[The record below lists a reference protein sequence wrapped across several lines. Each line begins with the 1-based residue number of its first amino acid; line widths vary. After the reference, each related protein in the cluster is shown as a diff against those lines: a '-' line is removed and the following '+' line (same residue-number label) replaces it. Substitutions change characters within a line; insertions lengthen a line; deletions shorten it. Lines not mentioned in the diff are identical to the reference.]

1 MRLISEIVEALRGN
15 RISSTQVC
23 DVLGRSG
30 SIPGIL
36 PMSSGSYVAGPV
48 HYVFANSGSNAELH
62 KQIVDVPTGSI
73 VFVDA
78 IDCDGKAVLG
88 DIVAKYLHLYKKV
101 LAVVTNGM
109 IRDAH
114 SIIRSGVPVWSAGRT
129 PIGCIN
135 SPIPLKKE
143 QRDYIASQRLLFDG
157 SVMICD
163 DTGIALITSSRI
175 EPELLRGLEAIE
187 LQEDIWYFCIDTLKW
202 STYDTIVLKR
212 YLHDTSVLPANLRDR
227 LNDLESL

>member
-1 MRLISEIVEALRGN
+1 VHLISEVIETLRGN

-36 PMSSGSYVAGPV
+36 PISAGSYVAGPV
-48 HYVFANSGSNAELH
+48 HYVFANSGSNADLH
-62 KQIVDVPTGSI
+62 EQIKDVPAGCI

-78 IDCDGKAVLG
+78 IDCDGKAVFG
-88 DIVAKYLHLYKKV
+88 DIVAKYLHLYKKA

-114 SIIRSGVPVWSAGRT
+114 SLIRSGIPVWSAGRT

-135 SPIPLKKE
+135 TPIPLNKE
-143 QRDYIASQRLLFDG
+143 QEDYISAQRGLFEG
-157 SVMICD
+157 SLMICD
-163 DTGIALITSSRI
+163 DTGVALIGSSRV
-175 EPELLRGLEAIE
+175 EPGLLRGLEAIE

-212 YLHDTSVLPANLRDR
+212 YLHDPSVLPANLRDR
-227 LNDLESL
+227 LSDLESL